1 MKEYIT
7 SKLYKDIIQQRS
19 YLLNKGLRDNDI
31 ITVVHLTFDD
41 YRQFIKNLESYYHFN
56 YDGKT
61 PITLGGY
68 LVFQTSADVSY
79 VISGL
84 ASTYPNTNKDIPIEF
99 PFHNFPG
106 SSMDK

>member
-1 MKEYIT
+1 MKEDII
-7 SKLYKDIIQQRS
+7 SKIYKDIIQQRN

-31 ITVVHLTFDD
+31 ITIVHLTFDD
-41 YRQFIKNLESYYHFN
+41 YRQLIKDSENYYHFS
-56 YDGKT
+56 YDSKT
-61 PITLGGY
+61 PITLGEH

-99 PFHNFPG
+99 PFHNG
-106 SSMDK
+106 